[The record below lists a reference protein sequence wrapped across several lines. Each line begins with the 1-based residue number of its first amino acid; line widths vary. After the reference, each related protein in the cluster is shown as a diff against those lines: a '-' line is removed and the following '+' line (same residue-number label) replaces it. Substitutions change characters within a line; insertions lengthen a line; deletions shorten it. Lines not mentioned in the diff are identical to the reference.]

1 MELLEH
7 LNRRQL
13 ETLTAVRKGQ
23 SEQKGASLN
32 FVARTLRIRPPS
44 ALGRLTTLERLNLVA
59 RYRGKSR
66 LTPRGESCLSEYRR
80 HHRVAESLFQRVGLS
95 LEATHAAALE
105 VDLALS
111 HRTIDRLCEAEGHP
125 KECPHGEPIDPCVSG
140 SRSGARA

>member
-1 MELLEH
+1 MELLER

-13 ETLTAVRKGQ
+13 ETLTVVRKGQ
-23 SEQKGASLN
+23 SEEKGASLN

-44 ALGRLTTLERLNLVA
+44 ALDRLTTLERLNLVT

-66 LTPRGESCLSEYRR
+66 LTPRGEACLSEYRR

-95 LEATHAAALE
+95 IEATHAAALE

-111 HRTIDRLCEAEGHP
+111 HRMIDRLCEAEGHP
-125 KECPHGEPIDPCVSG
+125 KECPHGEPIDPCG
-140 SRSGARA
+140 SSFSNARR